1 MDDDMNIA
9 VTFRQML
16 PDEDLLTRVRE
27 GCRQLGANAWSV
39 FVEAQKNTTRV
50 QLVRDVDG
58 ETQRVEATHH
68 DRFMAFEDAL
78 AQLDSHD

>member
-1 MDDDMNIA
+1 MANIA

-27 GCRQLGANAWSV
+27 GCRELGAHAWSV
-39 FVEAQKNTTRV
+39 FVEAQKNATRV
-50 QLVRDVDG
+50 QLVRELGD

-78 AQLDSHD
+78 AQLD

>member
-1 MDDDMNIA
+1 MNIA

-39 FVEAQKNTTRV
+39 FVEAQKNATRV
-50 QLVRDVDG
+50 QLVRDLGD
-58 ETQRVEATHH
+58 ETQRVEATHR
-68 DRFMAFEDAL
+68 DRFTAFEAAL
-78 AQLDSHD
+78 AQLA